1 MSLQIKDALISHGCF
16 LQECDVIHSVV
27 GERSRLDSGVVLKVI
42 YPTFTVVKKL
52 RLKKQYLGVIQL
64 ILNFFL

>member
-1 MSLQIKDALISHGCF
+1 MVHTSLQIKDAIISHGCF

-42 YPTFTVVKKL
+42 HPESCPYETISVKQTKFSA
-52 RLKKQYLGVIQL
+52 RSK
-64 ILNFFL
+64 